1 MTKTVKG
8 LHFVAAF
15 VEMVLLCLAAS
26 SELRVVVLPLQGQSF
41 DDPLQFLEL
50 VGFFSH
56 SLFGPNTATKEKT
69 GEGVTYQVSKK
80 RK

>member
-1 MTKTVKG
+1 MTKTKKG

-15 VEMVLLCLAAS
+15 VGMELLYLAAS
-26 SELRVVVLPLQGQSF
+26 LELRVGLPQGQSF

-56 SLFGPNTATKEKT
+56 SIFDPNTARKEK
-69 GEGVTYQVSKK
+69 Q
-80 RK
+80 RKEIPTK